1 MEFGLLGYYGS
12 YNHNNMHIIDF
23 NDKRT
28 LLEYDVLI
36 IDLKRLFSCYESY
49 EVFNGKRLLNQRD
62 SNKIIEDIQKRKEEI
77 NEFLESGKTIIVV
90 STNEEYVYA
99 YTGKY
104 DVSGTGKNARKTN
117 IVTDVHPKSIIPFK
131 VKDLDLTGNK
141 IKFCNKMIEDHLK
154 KYSKYIEYNT
164 IYSDIEKTNQIMN
177 VENSKKT
184 VCYYE
189 RVGNGLIVFAPNIV
203 FDTSEKKLFSKI
215 ERDYFLE
222 LANIKKYIISDKE
235 ELPEYASEYYLPS
248 ERETINSIELANDKI
263 NKLKESIKKDKLKLD
278 AIQQKKVLFTGTGK
292 SLEKNVVE
300 MLKVIGFNIIKYND
314 DSVDEDI
321 VFEYKDKL
329 FISEVKGV
337 SGSATEKHTAQTVKW
352 KTEYYIENDIMPKG
366 VLIVNAFNNKKL
378 EDRQEYFPNQM
389 LKYAEHQEICLITTI
404 QIYNIMC
411 FIEQNPLEV
420 DSIIQEIF
428 DCNGIFTNFNEWNN
442 YISK

>member
-1 MEFGLLGYYGS
+1 MEFGLLGYYCS

-49 EVFNGKRLLNQRD
+49 ESFNGKRLLNQRD
-62 SNKIIEDIQKRKEEI
+62 SSRIINDLQKREDEI
-77 NEFLESGKTIIVV
+77 NEFLDSGRTIIVL

-99 YTGKY
+99 YTGKF
-104 DVSGTGKNARKTN
+104 DISGTGQNARKTN
-117 IVTDVHPKSIIPFK
+117 HVVDIHPKRILPVK
-131 VKDLDLTGNK
+131 VNDLDITGNK
-141 IKFCNKMIEDHLK
+141 MCFTNKVIEDCLK
-154 KYSKYIEYNT
+154 KYAEYMEYNT
-164 IYSDIEKTNQIMN
+164 AYNEVDKNKQLMNIEKT
-177 VENSKKT
+177 KKT

-222 LANIKKYIISDKE
+222 LANIKKFIMSDKE

-263 NKLKESIKKDKLKLD
+263 NKFKESIEKDKLKLE

-292 SLEKNVVE
+292 SLEKNVVD
-300 MLKVIGFNIIKYND
+300 MLKTIGFNIIKYNE

-337 SGSATEKHTAQTVKW
+337 GGSSTEKHTAQTVKW
-352 KTEYYIENDIMPKG
+352 KTEYFIENDKMPKG
-366 VLIVNAFNNKKL
+366 VLIVNAFNNRKL
-378 EDRQEYFPNQM
+378 EERQEYFPNQM
-389 LKYAEHQEICLITTI
+389 LKYAEYQEICLITTI

-411 FIEQNPLEV
+411 FLEQNPLET

-428 DCNGIFTNFNEWNN
+428 DCNGIYSKFNEWDK

>member
-49 EVFNGKRLLNQRD
+49 ETFSGKRLLDQKD
-62 SNKIIEDIQKRKEEI
+62 SSRIITDLQKREDEI
-77 NEFLESGKTIIVV
+77 NEFLDCGKTIIVL

-99 YTGKY
+99 YTGKF

-117 IVTDVHPKSIIPFK
+117 IVVDIHPKKILPVK
-131 VKDLDLTGNK
+131 VNDLDICGNK
-141 IKFCNKMIEDHLK
+141 INFINKTIEDHLK
-154 KYSKYIEYNT
+154 KYVDYMEYNT
-164 IYSDIEKTNQIMN
+164 AYNDVDKNKQIMN
-177 VENSKKT
+177 IDKTKKT

-189 RVGNGLIVFAPNIV
+189 KVGNGLIVFAPNVI
-203 FDTSEKKLFSKI
+203 FDISEMKSFSKI
-215 ERDYFLE
+215 ERDYFIE
-222 LANIKKYIISDKE
+222 LANIKKYIMPSKE
-235 ELPEYASEYYLPS
+235 ELPEYANEYYLPA
-248 ERETINSIELANDKI
+248 EKGLINRIELSNAKI
-263 NKLKESIKKDKLKLD
+263 NKLKESIEKDKLKLD

-292 SLEKNVVE
+292 SLEKNVVD
-300 MLKVIGFNIIKYND
+300 MLKVIGFNIIKYNE

-352 KTEYYIENDIMPKG
+352 KTEYFIENDKMPKG
-366 VLIVNAFNNKKL
+366 VLIVNAFNNRKL
-378 EDRQEYFPNQM
+378 EERQEYFPNQM

-428 DCNGIFTNFNEWNN
+428 DCNGIFTKFNEWNK